1 MDNNQKEI
9 TIPSNY
15 EVMINGE
22 LIFDYPCD
30 WDPVNN
36 ELKSNGS
43 IQAKYKYNNKNY
55 LLFFPFSSSVN
66 FDNVYNPDMQ
76 AREILD

>member
-22 LIFDYPCD
+22 LIFEAGRLTLMEVLDK
-30 WDPVNN
+30 NN
-36 ELKSNGS
+36 ARYSAKS
-43 IQAKYKYNNKNY
+43 
-55 LLFFPFSSSVN
+55 
-66 FDNVYNPDMQ
+66 FDEWKENT
-76 AREILD
+76 